1 MKPAHYLLL
10 ISALLVL
17 SAFGPADSLTWFAE
31 SVPVMIA
38 VPLLFVTRNTFPLT
52 PLLYLLLFLHGLVL
66 LLGSFYTY
74 AEVPLGQWLQEL
86 FGFERNH
93 YDRLGHFMQ
102 GFTPAILVREWL
114 LRLTPLQRGGWL
126 FILVVCAC
134 LAFSAFYELIEWWA
148 ALALGSSAD
157 AFLGMQGDQWDTQWD
172 MFLALCGALS
182 AQLLLSRLHD
192 RQLPAVQD
200 GLDW

>member
-1 MKPAHYLLL
+1 MKPSHYLFLTC
-10 ISALLVL
+10 ALLVL
-17 SAFGPADSLTWFAE
+17 SAFGPADRITWFAE
-31 SVPVMIA
+31 AVPVMVA
-38 VPLLFVTRNTFPLT
+38 VPLLFATRNTFPLT

-74 AEVPLGQWLQEL
+74 AEVPLGHWLQEL

-93 YDRLGHFMQ
+93 YDRLAHFMQ
-102 GFTPAILVREWL
+102 GFTPAILARELL
-114 LRLTPLQRGGWL
+114 LRHTPLNKGGWL
-126 FILVVCAC
+126 FLLVVCAC

-182 AQLLLSRLHD
+182 AQLVLSNLHD
-192 RQLPAVQD
+192 RQLVRFT
-200 GLDW
+200 

>member
-1 MKPAHYLLL
+1 MKPVHYLLL
-10 ISALLVL
+10 TCAFLVL
-17 SAFGPADSLTWFAE
+17 SAFGPADRITWLAE

-38 VPLLFVTRNTFPLT
+38 IPLLFATRGTFPLT

-74 AEVPLGQWLQEL
+74 AEVPLGHWLQEL

-93 YDRLGHFMQ
+93 YDRLAHFMQ
-102 GFTPAILVREWL
+102 GFTPAILAREFL
-114 LRLTPLQRGGWL
+114 LRLTPLTKGGWL
-126 FILVVCAC
+126 FLLVVCAC

-172 MFLALCGALS
+172 MFLALCGVLS
-182 AQLLLSRLHD
+182 AQLALSNLHD
-192 RQLPAVQD
+192 RQLVRFT
-200 GLDW
+200 

>member
-10 ISALLVL
+10 TCVLLVL
-17 SAFGPADSLTWFAE
+17 SILGPADRLTWFAE
-31 SVPVMIA
+31 AVPVMIA
-38 VPLLFVTRNTFPLT
+38 IPLLFVTRNTFPLT

-74 AEVPLGQWLQEL
+74 AEVPLGHWLQEI

-102 GFTPAILVREWL
+102 GFTPAILARELL

-126 FILVVCAC
+126 FLLVVCAC
-134 LAFSAFYELIEWWA
+134 LAFSAFYELIEWWV
-148 ALALGSSAD
+148 ALALGGSAD

-172 MFLALCGALS
+172 MFMALCGVLS
-182 AQLLLSRLHD
+182 SQLFLAQVHD
-192 RQLPAVQD
+192 RQLRNS
-200 GLDW
+200 GWT